1 MSQTN
6 QINADL
12 HCHSRISDGVLEPA
26 VLAQRARDNGVQMW
40 SLTDH
45 DELSGLAEAGSAA
58 RALGMTF
65 IPGVEVSATW
75 AKQTVHVVGLNI
87 DPDHPVLNQGL
98 NGIRAGRI
106 ERAREMA
113 QRLEALGIEN
123 SYEGALRYAGNPGLL
138 SRTHFARYLVEQGAC
153 KTMQDVFNRYLG
165 DGKPGYVRV
174 HWSSLADAVSWII
187 QAGGRA
193 VLAHPG
199 RYLYTPVQFG
209 ALFDEFKLLGG
220 EGIEVVTGSHSP
232 DQYREYAGIA
242 KRYGFLASRGSDFHA
257 PAESRID
264 LGSMPPLAADL
275 KPVWHDWV

>member
-26 VLAQRARDNGVQMW
+26 ALAQRARDNGVQMW

-45 DELSGLAEAGSAA
+45 DELSGLAEAGGAA
-58 RALGMTF
+58 RALGMIF

-87 DPDHPVLNQGL
+87 DPGHPVLNQGL

-113 QRLEALGIEN
+113 QRLGALGIEH

-138 SRTHFARYLVEQGAC
+138 SRTHFARYLVEQGVC

-209 ALFDEFKLLGG
+209 ALFDEFKQLGG

-275 KPVWHDWV
+275 KPVWHDWI

>member
-209 ALFDEFKLLGG
+209 ALFDEFKQLGG

>member
-209 ALFDEFKLLGG
+209 ALFDEFKQLGG
-220 EGIEVVTGSHSP
+220 KGIEVVTGSHSP

-264 LGSMPPLAADL
+264 LGSMPPLAVDL

>member
-1 MSQTN
+1 MSQNN

-26 VLAQRARDNGVQMW
+26 VLAQRASDNGVQMW

-45 DELSGLAEAGSAA
+45 DELSGLVEAGDAA
-58 RALGMTF
+58 RALGMAF
-65 IPGVEVSATW
+65 IPGVEISTTW

-87 DPDHPVLNQGL
+87 DPSHPVLTKGL
-98 NGIRAGRI
+98 DGIRAGRI
-106 ERAREMA
+106 ERAHEMA
-113 QRLEALGIEN
+113 QRLEALGIAH

-138 SRTHFARYLVEQGAC
+138 SRTHFARYLVAQGVC

-174 HWSSLADAVSWII
+174 YWSSLADAVSWIV

-209 ALFDEFKLLGG
+209 ALFDEFKQLGG
-220 EGIEVVTGSHSP
+220 QGIEVVTGSHSP
-232 DQYREYAGIA
+232 DQYRQYAGIA

-264 LGSMPPLAADL
+264 LGRLPPLAADL
-275 KPVWHDWV
+275 TPVWHDWV

>member
-209 ALFDEFKLLGG
+209 ALFDEFKQLGG

-264 LGSMPPLAADL
+264 LGSMPPLAVDL